1 MKKVVLL
8 ATVVCLASNV
18 FCVATSAALFAGEG
32 DVSSLCDE
40 VLAKMRNSRRD
51 VHGDSSWARWLFV
64 NLGSD
69 SNRVCQ
75 VAEGVYARSAN
86 KMDQEDALL
95 LINRYGSLNQRPFI
109 ESCVTNVACGRYA
122 MRVLTKVEGVTSN
135 SVVQLDRFR
144 SSMADESQANEFAV
158 DRAGAVSDL
167 LFAASKIDNLPLRNH
182 IGAYAWSCLSTE
194 TNQVATIDSML
205 AFCDSS
211 YKWSRRRLN
220 VLRQAYAQTTIEAMR
235 ACLNARIQQLES
247 YPEANLPE

>member
-1 MKKVVLL
+1 MRKMLL
-8 ATVVCLASNV
+8 AVSIVC
-18 FCVATSAALFAGEG
+18 SAALFAGE
-32 DVSSLCDE
+32 DDMSSLCDE
-40 VLAKMRNSRRD
+40 VLAEMRNSRKD
-51 VHGDSSWARWLFV
+51 VHGDSSWARRLFV

-135 SVVQLDRFR
+135 SVVQLERFR
-144 SSMADESQANEFAV
+144 SSIADESQMGEFTV

-182 IGAYAWSCLSTE
+182 IGAYAWSCLSAE

-205 AFCDSS
+205 AFCDPS

-235 ACLNARIQQLES
+235 ACLNARIQELEA

>member
-1 MKKVVLL
+1 MRRIVYIIVV
-8 ATVVCLASNV
+8 VVMGLFCRVLTAAAQCQDSDHDIVASLMQLPP
-18 FCVATSAALFAGEG
+18 SEHGI
-32 DVSSLCDE
+32 SSRISG
-40 VLAKMRNSRRD
+40 AFRRC
-51 VHGDSSWARWLFV
+51 
-64 NLGSD
+64 GSD
-69 SNRVCQ
+69 SNRVCRIARQ
-75 VAEGVYARSAN
+75 LYAESPAKRDKHIGLGIVW
-86 KMDQEDALL
+86 
-95 LINRYGSLNQRPFI
+95 RYGTTNDIAFL

-182 IGAYAWSCLSTE
+182 IGAYAWSCLSAE